1 MPELTEFL
9 TRLGARKDIMLA
21 IMLLAVVFMM
31 VLPLP
36 PFLLDILIAMNITIS
51 VVLMMMSV
59 YINSPLQFSV
69 FPAVLLITTLFRL
82 ALSVSTTRMILL
94 EADAGKIVETFG
106 NFVVGGNLV
115 VGCILFL
122 IITIVQFLVI
132 TKGAERV
139 AEVSARF
146 SLDAMPGKQMS
157 IDGDM
162 RAGVIDVN
170 EARERRSMIEKESQM
185 FGSMD
190 GAMKFV
196 KGDAIAGLI
205 IIFVNILA
213 GITIGVTQKGMT
225 AADALQLY
233 SVLTVGDGMVTQI
246 PALLIAITAGI
257 IVTRDSSDTSTDLGS
272 DIGDQV
278 VAQPKALMIGG
289 VLLVLFGLIPG

>member
-1 MPELTEFL
+1 MPEVTEFL

-21 IMLLAVVFMM
+21 VMLLAVVFMM

-36 PFLLDILIAMNITIS
+36 PFLLDILIAINITIS

-146 SLDAMPGKQMS
+146 SLTPC
-157 IDGDM
+157 
-162 RAGVIDVN
+162 
-170 EARERRSMIEKESQM
+170 
-185 FGSMD
+185 
-190 GAMKFV
+190 
-196 KGDAIAGLI
+196 
-205 IIFVNILA
+205 
-213 GITIGVTQKGMT
+213 
-225 AADALQLY
+225 
-233 SVLTVGDGMVTQI
+233 
-246 PALLIAITAGI
+246 PAS
-257 IVTRDSSDTSTDLGS
+257 R
-272 DIGDQV
+272 
-278 VAQPKALMIGG
+278 
-289 VLLVLFGLIPG
+289 